1 MRAPLSWLG
10 EYVEL
15 PAGTTAE
22 QVAADLVRV
31 GLEEEAVHGGGD
43 ITGPLVVGE
52 VLEFVEEPQKNGKVI
67 RWCQVDVG
75 EHGVELPD
83 GTFGPRGIVCGARN
97 FIVGDKVVVC
107 LPGAVLPG
115 GFAIAARKTYGHV
128 SDGMI
133 CSARELGLGDDH
145 DGIIRLVEWQL
156 GDVPAGTDAIA
167 LLGLA
172 EETVEVNVT
181 PDRGYALS
189 LRGIA
194 REYRHATGAKFTDP
208 ADPALIEVP
217 VPAGDGFDV
226 RLEDGAPIRGQVGCD
241 RFVAR
246 IVRGVDAA
254 TPSPRWLQRRLE
266 QAGMRPISLA
276 VDVTNYVML
285 AVGQPLHAF
294 DLDRLTGPIIIRR
307 ARPGEKLTTLD
318 DVVRVLDPEDLLV
331 TDAGDGGDRVLGL
344 AGVMGGASSE
354 VHAGTTNLL
363 IEAGHWDPV
372 TVART
377 SRRHKL
383 STEASKRYERG
394 VDGDLADRAAELA
407 VRLLVQFGG
416 GEQTTIGPVTD
427 VGQPQPGA
435 SIRMSWDL
443 PNRVTG
449 CEWSRAQV
457 IESLTEIGCT
467 VSAEGAEVLES
478 ELSGAVVEITE
489 SDVLLVQA
497 PSWRPDLRIG
507 VDLVEEIARLR
518 GYQHIPSILPI
529 APPGRGLSHGQQVRR
544 SVARALAE
552 HGLVQVLTY
561 PFVGTAVHDAFG
573 LSADDPRRVALKLAN
588 PLSDE
593 QPFLRT
599 SVLSTLV
606 EAVRRNVGRGFTDLG
621 LFEIGSV
628 TRPVP
633 GALPVAGRPSL
644 SGRPSD
650 AELAALDAALPAQPR
665 RAAIV
670 LTGQRELPGWNA
682 AGRAADWSDAVDAA
696 LLIARTV
703 GITPT
708 VTKDAD
714 HAPWHP
720 GRCARLEIDGQLFG
734 HAGELHPKVVAAL
747 GLPARTVA
755 AEVDLDVLIA
765 ASGAVITAEPISTF
779 PMAKEDVALV
789 VDADVP
795 AAQVQAALV
804 AGAGELLESVRLF
817 DVYTKPPI
825 QPGQRSLAFA
835 LRFRAPDRTLTAE
848 ETLAARDSAV
858 AAATAATGA
867 TLRR

>member
-15 PAGTTAE
+15 PAGITAE

-43 ITGPLVVGE
+43 VTGPLVVGE
-52 VLEFVEEPQKNGKVI
+52 VLDFVEEPQKNGKTI
-67 RWCQVDVG
+67 RWCQVDVD
-75 EHGVELPD
+75 EHGVPLPE
-83 GTFGPRGIVCGARN
+83 GGFGPRGIVCGARN
-97 FIVGDKVVVC
+97 FVVGDKVVVA

-115 GFAIAARKTYGHV
+115 GLPIAARKTYGRV

-145 DGIIRLVEWQL
+145 AGIIRLVEW
-156 GDVPAGTDAIA
+156 GMDDVPAGTDAIA

-194 REYRHATGAKFTDP
+194 REYRHATGASFTDP
-208 ADPALIEVP
+208 ALVEVP

-241 RFVAR
+241 RYVAR
-246 IVRGVDAA
+246 MVRGVDVSAS
-254 TPSPRWLQRRLE
+254 SPRWLQRRLD

-294 DLDRLTGPIIIRR
+294 DLDRLTGPIVVRR
-307 ARPGEKLTTLD
+307 ARAGERLTTLD
-318 DVVRVLDPEDLLV
+318 GVQRALDPEDLLI
-331 TDAGDGGDRVLGL
+331 TDGGDDGNRVLAL

-354 VHAGTTNLL
+354 VHAGTTDLL
-363 IEAGHWDPV
+363 IEAAHFDAV

-377 SRRHKL
+377 ARRHKL
-383 STEASKRYERG
+383 STEASKRFERG
-394 VDGDLADRAAELA
+394 VDTQLADRAAELA

-416 GEQTTIGPVTD
+416 GSSGPVTD
-427 VGQPQPGA
+427 VGEARPGA

-449 CEWSRAQV
+449 CEWTRDQV
-457 IESLTEIGCT
+457 IESLVEIGCS
-467 VSAEGAEVLES
+467 VSAEGAEVVES
-478 ELSGAVVEITE
+478 EFAGAGSEVEE
-489 SDVLLVQA
+489 SDVLVVQA

-507 VDLVEEIARLR
+507 VDLVEEVARLR
-518 GYQHIPSILPI
+518 GYEHIPSVLPI
-529 APPGRGLSHGQQVRR
+529 APSGRGLTHAQRVRR

-561 PFVGTAVHDAFG
+561 PFVGAGIHDAFG
-573 LSADDPRRVALKLAN
+573 LPADDARRVALKLAN
-588 PLSDE
+588 PMSDE
-593 QPFLRT
+593 QPFMRT
-599 SVLSTLV
+599 SLLSTLV
-606 EAVRRNVGRGFTDLG
+606 EALRRNVGRGFTDLG
-621 LFEIGSV
+621 LYEIGSV
-628 TRPVP
+628 TRPVAP
-633 GALPVAGRPSL
+633 GARAVAGRPAVTE
-644 SGRPSD
+644 RPSD
-650 AELAALDAALPAQPR
+650 EELAALDAALPAQPL

-670 LTGQRELPGWNA
+670 LAGFRELPGWNSP
-682 AGRAADWSDAVDAA
+682 GRPADWSDAVDAA
-696 LLIARTV
+696 LLVARTV
-703 GITPT
+703 GVTPT

-720 GRCARLEIDGQLFG
+720 GRCARLEIGGRLFG

-755 AEVDLDVLIA
+755 AELDLDVLIA
-765 ASGAVITAEPISTF
+765 ASGAIVTAEPISTF

-789 VDADVP
+789 VDDGIP
-795 AAQVQAALV
+795 AAEVQAALV
-804 AGAGELLESVRLF
+804 EGAGELLESVRLF

-825 QPGQRSLAFA
+825 EPGQRSLAFA

-858 AAATAATGA
+858 AAATARTGA